1 MGINSIWDI
10 ATMQRD
16 SKVQEVLNVS
26 EFSVSVSLTN
36 STESIKKKNPTKSN
50 TKSIYTLMFPK

>member
-36 STESIKKKNPTKSN
+36 STESIKKKILQKVIQ
-50 TKSIYTLMFPK
+50 KAFIL

>member
-1 MGINSIWDI
+1 
-10 ATMQRD
+10 MQRD
-16 SKVQEVLNVS
+16 SKVQEVINVS

-36 STESIKKKNPTKSN
+36 STESIKKKNPTKSS